1 MRMQVRS
8 LASLSGLRIQPCCEL
23 WCWSQMWLRSGVA
36 VAVAVAVTGSC
47 SSDLTP
53 SLGTS
58 ICPKE
63 KKEEERKKEMT
74 V

>member
-8 LASLSGLRIQPCCEL
+8 LVWLSGLKIWPCCEL
-23 WCWSQMWLRSGVA
+23 WCSLQTQPGSGI
-36 VAVAVAVTGSC
+36 AVTVAWAGGY

-58 ICPKE
+58 ICHGCGPK
-63 KKEEERKKEMT
+63 KT
-74 V
+74 IYIFIYNYL